1 MDSTSDSQGPV
12 ELLAEE
18 FLDRRTRG
26 ERPTIG
32 EYCERHPQH
41 AEEIREVFEALLM
54 VEDLKPGSSDQSESI
69 GGAGFVPAPNG
80 RRLERI
86 GGYRVLRE
94 IGRGGMGVVYEA
106 EQEALGR
113 RVALKVLPGSSA
125 GDAKA
130 RARFERE
137 ARAAARMHHTNIVPV
152 FDVGQGDGQV
162 YYAMQMIHGQGL
174 DLVIEEL
181 KGLRDASNA
190 PSPEKSIAASLIA
203 GRFAREDLAGTD
215 RDGKPAADVEATAD
229 YTGEA
234 HGSAILPGQ
243 SELSSA
249 QSNRRAYF
257 RSVAQIGHQTASA
270 LSYAHARGVV
280 HRDIKPSNLLLDAAG
295 VVWITDFG
303 LAKTGDLGM
312 TASGDILGT
321 IRYMAPERFRGHC
334 DARSDTYALGLTLYE
349 LLTLHPAFAHDDRL
363 QLIEQI
369 RRAEPA
375 PPRTL
380 DRKVPRDLE
389 TIVLKAIDKDPK
401 RRYQSADELG
411 EDLQRFLADEPVHA
425 RRIWLPER
433 FARWVRR
440 NPVVA
445 GLTAGIFLVMAVGT
459 VVSRAQANRALKA
472 EAAALAAAQA
482 EKTARKDAEEHDAE
496 TKAVLEFVENKVFAA
511 ARPEGQ
517 EGGLGRE
524 VSLREAIESSLPYV
538 ADSFTTRPLIEARL
552 RMTLGK
558 SYAFL
563 GEHRIAEQQF
573 EAARAIYTKHRGPDH
588 PDTPASMEN
597 LADCYVYLSRPAEA
611 FRLREET
618 LTLRKSTMGP
628 DHPDTLRSQFA
639 LAKSYIGI
647 GRIAEQ
653 VKLLEQTLAL
663 QQSGLGPGHPDTI
676 QTMLVLA
683 MVYMGTDRSADA
695 VELCEK
701 IIAQHKKEGGREHPD
716 TLMALVRLSLCYS
729 SLGRHSEA
737 LRLAEELCPKTEIVF
752 GPNHIITLQAK
763 SRLAGLYTQL
773 GRFAEA
779 LRLIE
784 TAVTRAATAHD
795 REHYLTL
802 VMKVEQARLTA
813 LLGRHEESLKLR
825 EEILSAIRTRLGPEN
840 PFTPRLMA
848 ALAEIA
854 FDVGRHSE
862 ALTLHQEVLA
872 WRQAKLGPENR
883 ATLWSMSSVVACLV
897 KVGRLAEAGAL
908 ARESAELFEKQH
920 RAQPRDLY
928 AVACFRAIVAAA
940 IRASDKSPEGEK
952 QAVAEADR
960 AMAWLKKA
968 VDAGFINHDH
978 MTKDT
983 DLDVLRDRADFK
995 ALMSELKANVDKK
1008 P

>member
-1 MDSTSDSQGPV
+1 MDSTSDLHGPV
-12 ELLAEE
+12 ELLADE
-18 FLDRRTRG
+18 FLDRRKRG
-26 ERPTIG
+26 ERPSIG
-32 EYCERHPQH
+32 EYCEKHPEH
-41 AEEIREVFEALLM
+41 ADEIREVFEALLM
-54 VEDLKPGSSDQSESI
+54 VEDLKPGSSSQSLSE
-69 GGAGFVPAPNG
+69 GGTIPPNG
-80 RRLERI
+80 RRLESV
-86 GGYRVLRE
+86 GGYRILRE

-113 RVALKVLPGSSA
+113 RVALKVLPGGVA

-152 FDVGQGDGQV
+152 FDVGSDDGQLF
-162 YYAMQMIHGQGL
+162 YAMQMIHGQGL

-181 KGLRDASNA
+181 KGLRDASIA

-229 YTGEA
+229 YSGASPTS
-234 HGSAILPGQ
+234 SAVLPGR
-243 SELSSA
+243 SELSAA

-257 RSVAQIGHQTASA
+257 RSVAQIGQQTASA

-312 TASGDILGT
+312 PASGDILGT

-349 LLTLHPAFAHDDRL
+349 MLTLRPAFAHDDRL

-440 NPVVA
+440 NPAVA
-445 GLTAGIFLVMAVGT
+445 GLIAGIFLVMAAGT
-459 VVSRAQANRALKA
+459 VVSRVQANRALKA
-472 EAAALAAAQA
+472 EAAALAAADAEQA
-482 EKTARKDAEEHDAE
+482 ARREAEEHNAE

-558 SYAFL
+558 TYAFL
-563 GEHRIAEQQF
+563 GEHQIAEEQF

-588 PDTPASMEN
+588 ADTLASMEN
-597 LADCYVYLSRPAEA
+597 LADCYVYRSRLAEA

-647 GRIAEQ
+647 GRVAEQ

-763 SRLAGLYTQL
+763 SRLANLYTQL
-773 GRFAEA
+773 GRYAEA

-784 TAVTRAATAHD
+784 SAVTRAATAHG

-802 VMKVEQARLTA
+802 VMKVEQSRLNG

-825 EEILSAIRTRLGPEN
+825 EEILAAIRTRLGPEN

-854 FDVGRHSE
+854 FDLGRHGE

-872 WRQAKLGPENR
+872 WRQARLGLENP
-883 ATLWSMSSVVACLV
+883 ATLGSMSNVVACLV
-897 KVGRLAEAGAL
+897 KVGRIAEAGAL
-908 ARESAELFEKQH
+908 AREGAELIEKQQL
-920 RAQPRDLY
+920 AQPRDLY

-940 IRASDKSPEGEK
+940 VRAADKSTEREK

-968 VDAGFINHDH
+968 VDAGFVEHDH

-983 DLDVLRDRADFK
+983 DLDALRDRADFK
-995 ALMSELKANVDKK
+995 ALMSELKAKVEKK